1 MGFILSIIALLLFTV
16 IYLLDEVIS
25 LFVNVKGRKWF
36 KVTSKRKFSKAFK
49 VDVFAN
55 YLFPDFWNITFSKG
69 GYKFGRFGETLSS
82 CLGKKKLEN
91 TLSYLGLLIYCVLYA
106 VDVST
111 WKNKG
116 HCIASI
122 MTESE
127 IENFL
132 KREF

>member
-1 MGFILSIIALLLFTV
+1 MGFFLSIIALFLFTIV
-16 IYLLDEVIS
+16 YILDEITV
-25 LFVNVKGRKWF
+25 LFTNIKKRKWF
-36 KVTSKRKFSKAFK
+36 KTTSKRKFSKAFK

-55 YLFPDFWNITFSKG
+55 YLFPDFWNIVLSKG
-69 GYKFGRFGETLSS
+69 GYRFGNFGENLSS
-82 CLGKKKLEN
+82 VLGRKKIEKS
-91 TLSYLGLLIYCVLYA
+91 LSYVGLLIYYILYA

-111 WKNKG
+111 WKKNG